1 MKLNLF
7 SDLKLKEREK
17 YFKNLSD
24 ERLKEELDYYNEV
37 KEFYENIYRCCYDIF
52 SKRHSLK
59 DIIKKR

>member
-37 KEFYENIYRCCYDIF
+37 KEFYENIYTCCYDIF